1 VTPEEAKA
9 YLLRRARERG
19 VQVEVLGVWDRELGF
34 RVREGSVEQVTRA
47 DRGGVGVRVVIRER
61 AGYAYT
67 EQLTPEALEWILREA
82 EENASLQ
89 REAVAFLPE
98 GRALGHHD
106 LLGEGLAASADSKL
120 ALALEVDRA
129 VRAQESVRRVTAAWY
144 HEREHHVHLGSTEG
158 AEGSYRTG
166 VASLGVGLVAQAGAS
181 LKQGYHAD
189 WQVSFAALDPGRTA
203 LEAAR
208 RTTRL
213 LGARRLPTGRYPAL
227 FEPRAFAQLLGAFW
241 VLWSGK
247 AVAEGKSR
255 LRGRLGEQV
264 ASEPVTLVDDPTL
277 AAGLQSR
284 PFDAEGT
291 PARRTVLVERG
302 VLRSYL
308 THSQSA
314 QALEHPNTGH
324 AWRSYRGVLEVAPT
338 NLHLEP
344 GEGASLERGVV
355 VAELMGVHA
364 GCNPVS
370 GQFSL
375 QALGLWVEGGEVAH
389 PVEDFAVCGD
399 FLELLRRVVALG
411 DRLEWEPVPG
421 AVVGTPT
428 VLVEDLSFAGS

>member
-1 VTPEEAKA
+1 MTPEEAKA

-19 VQVEVLGVWDRELGF
+19 IQAEVLGVWDRELGF
-34 RVREGSVEQVTRA
+34 RVREGSVEQLTRA
-47 DRGGVGVRVVIRER
+47 DRGGVGVRVVAGER

-67 EQLTPEALEWILREA
+67 EQLTPEALDWVLQEA

-89 REAVAFLPE
+89 RVAVAFLPE
-98 GRALGHHD
+98 GTALGHHD
-106 LLGEGLAASADSKL
+106 LVGEGLAAPAESKL

-129 VRAQESVRRVTAAWY
+129 VRAQEHVQRVTAAWY
-144 HEREHHVHLGSTEG
+144 YEREHRVHLGSTEG
-158 AEGSYRTG
+158 TEGSYRTG
-166 VASLGVGLVAQAGAS
+166 AASVGVGLVAQAGAS

-189 WQVSFAALDPGRTA
+189 WHKSFAALEPGRTA
-203 LEAAR
+203 LEAVR
-208 RTTRL
+208 RTARL

-247 AVAEGKSR
+247 AVLEGKSR

-264 ASEPVTLVDDPTL
+264 ASELVTLVDDPTL
-277 AAGLQSR
+277 PDGLASR

-291 PARRTVLVERG
+291 PARRTVLVDRG

-324 AWRSYRGVLEVAPT
+324 AWRSYRGVVDVAPT
-338 NLHLEP
+338 NLQLEP
-344 GEGASLERGVV
+344 GRGASMDRGVV
-355 VAELMGVHA
+355 VAELMGLHA
-364 GCNPVS
+364 GCNPVT

-375 QALGLWVEGGEVAH
+375 QALGLWVEGGEVAY

-399 FLELLRRVVALG
+399 FLHLLQRVVALG
-411 DRLEWEPVPG
+411 DRLEWEPVGGP
-421 AVVGTPT
+421 VVGTPP